1 MARNRIIYASQS
13 VWVNGEVLYRVQ
25 SLGSTTTFTS
35 EDIFELGHLDIVDV
49 VDDVPSVAVTLNT
62 NDFGDVKTFAVL
74 AQVLPA
80 KRVMDVSADTDNAN
94 LIVVDAAGEPI
105 DDPGTRDHFYLHGCC
120 LADFAVTCGSL
131 PGVSLWAPV
140 QEECSI
146 GSLAENIDQTLYL
159 DAVYVNS
166 LEFAYS
172 SGANATENYGA
183 ETDNKMWLLNDGR
196 FVSQDSQLKA
206 AEASFTITL
215 VAPAVVATLS
225 TGLGFLRKDDD
236 GNAAVTWYNN
246 QNNTVKNVI
255 IKDSTDSPTTEMYSY
270 NASTYTITYPTSGS
284 NIPVSGDVIEV
295 VYAADAYGDTAD
307 NTYFKM
313 LQDTSRADSVGAV
326 RQGQVE
332 VCIVG
337 EDDMTYETAWR
348 LTSCTISAD
357 LTREPLSELGHLA
370 PYDRPLTM
378 PIPITVSV
386 DSTAGDLHNWAKIA
400 DRSDELDAGDL
411 DDLKLAD
418 LMSST
423 KLKLVVKIYGQTDE
437 QAGGTDEART
447 IYPGSDLIDQSYWVD
462 GLMFTYSEADR
473 EYPLKTIIVEHLK
486 ITDEGMTLDLGSNAT
501 QTFSFRSTNDLY
513 AVKGAVS
520 ITNITGGNRV
530 RRQG

>member
-13 VWVNGEVLYRVQ
+13 VWINGDVLYRVQ

-35 EDIFELGHLDIVDV
+35 EDIFELGHLDIIDV

-62 NDFGDVKTFAVL
+62 NDFGDVKTFATL
-74 AQVLPA
+74 AQVVPA
-80 KRVMDVSADTDNAN
+80 KRTMDVTATTMNAN
-94 LIVVDAAGEPI
+94 LEVVDSALAPVGI
-105 DDPGTRDHFYLHGCC
+105 YLHGCC

-146 GSLAENIDQTLYL
+146 GSLANNIDQTLYL

-196 FVSQDSQLKA
+196 FVNQD
-206 AEASFTITL
+206 SFTITASNL
-215 VAPAVVATLS
+215 TDGFVDLSLSSAADIAILS

-236 GNAAVTWYNN
+236 GNPAVTYYDMANSA
-246 QNNTVKNVI
+246 VKNVI
-255 IKDSTDSPTTEMYSY
+255 VEVGVAATTNTFVYEDTGGQHRIHLPT
-270 NASTYTITYPTSGS
+270 AIGLLADD
-284 NIPVSGDVIEV
+284 IIEV
-295 VYAADAYGDTAD
+295 VYSANEYGSGPS
-307 NTYFKM
+307 NTYFNM
-313 LQDTSRADSVGAV
+313 LADTERPDNVGAL

-332 VCIVG
+332 ISIVG
-337 EDDMTYETAWR
+337 ETDLTYETAWR
-348 LTSCTISAD
+348 LTSCTLSAD
-357 LTREPLSELGHLA
+357 LTREPLAELGHLA

-386 DSTAGDLHNWAKIA
+386 DSTAGDLHNWAKVADKIA
-400 DRSDELDAGDL
+400 DFEAGTL

-423 KLKLVVKIYGQTDE
+423 KLKLVAMVYGQTDE
-437 QAGGTDEART
+437 QAGGTSAARV
-447 IYPGSDLIDQSYWVD
+447 IYPGSDMIGQSYWVD
-462 GLMFTYSEADR
+462 GTMSTYAAGDR
-473 EYPLKTIIVEHLK
+473 EYPLKTVIVEHLK

-513 AVKGAVS
+513 AVKGYVTIGN
-520 ITNITGGNRV
+520 ITNGNKV